1 MKTLKSFLTQQKQ
14 VSNNQTLKLQNYTF
28 PKGPI
33 QFYATEPFTYYSVH
47 TIMKGEDGELYG
59 IPMSFFVDTYWTEN
73 ISGEIKDIYIKS
85 VFGKDSFYLLT
96 ELIPRLIKM
105 RQKCRRRIKRK
116 TLTFKLTATE
126 IQMSSKGRVFKGVI
140 KRFIRVD

>member
-14 VSNNQTLKLQNYTF
+14 INNLKLQNYTF

-33 QFYATEPFTYYSVH
+33 QFYTIEPFTYYSVY

-59 IPMSFFVDTYWTEN
+59 IPMSFFVDTCLAEN

-85 VFGKDSFYLLT
+85 VFRKGSFYLLT
-96 ELIPRLIKM
+96 ELFPRLIKM

-126 IQMSSKGRVFKGVI
+126 IQMSSKGHVFKAVV